1 MGQQNSKLTKSDI
14 EFIGKNS
21 NFSKEEVANI
31 YGEFKKFDKDGNG
44 SFDRKEFVLFFKS
57 KLPNYPE
64 DNLNKLFDAFDSDKS
79 NTIDFKELTVALSII
94 GKGSAED
101 KLKVLFDIYDKDKS
115 GILEKKEVDEM
126 IALMKNVGVSLGK
139 SPGDIELFI
148 VKLFEKIDK
157 DKNNLI
163 SREEFLTEG
172 AKSPSLLTLL
182 GI

>member
-1 MGQQNSKLTKSDI
+1 MGQQNSKLSKSDI

-21 NFSKEEVANI
+21 NFSKQEVSTI
-31 YGEFKKFDKDGNG
+31 FEEFKKYDKDGNG
-44 SFDRKEFVLFFKS
+44 SFDRKEFVSFFKN

-101 KLKVLFDIYDKDKS
+101 KLKILFDIYDKDKS
-115 GILEKKEVDEM
+115 GVLEKKEVDEM
-126 IALMKNVGVSLGK
+126 IVLMKNVGVSLGK

-163 SREEFLTEG
+163 TRDEFLIEG